1 MKTVSLRSAVD
12 LTDAAKWMVE
22 YGVPSQFLKQT
33 IEGLLLFSKLCS
45 LQNRWHRQADWT
57 AAIDRRVV
65 DVADQRH
72 QWRFAKAVNERESV
86 VSEIIN
92 GKRCLTDKKK
102 KSWGR
107 ALKAD
112 PKTLFPTNE

>member
-1 MKTVSLRSAVD
+1 MNRQLK
-12 LTDAAKWMVE
+12 AKIIE
-22 YGVPSQFLKQT
+22 NYG
-33 IEGLLLFSKLCS
+33 
-45 LQNRWHRQADWT
+45 
-57 AAIDRRVV
+57 
-65 DVADQRH
+65 H

-112 PKTLFPTNE
+112 PETLFPTNE